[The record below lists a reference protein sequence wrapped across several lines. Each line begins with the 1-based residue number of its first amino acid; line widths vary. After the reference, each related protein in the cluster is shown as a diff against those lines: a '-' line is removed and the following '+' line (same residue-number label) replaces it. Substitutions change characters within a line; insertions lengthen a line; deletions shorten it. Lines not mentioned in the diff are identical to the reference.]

1 MNNIIEKVQ
10 NATNNYLYYI
20 YNQYSS
26 NREIYINY
34 IYQSLSLML
43 GDSDRYHFNKDII
56 YNYIDDITEK
66 NFQTLLSNINE
77 KYSDRKTFGVYYTP
91 RDIISFILD
100 QCLYNQCNSEE
111 SNNILKYT
119 IFDPTCGAGEFL
131 LVAFEK
137 KIEIAKRLGHLSDDS
152 IINIIDTIY
161 GNDISLESVEITR
174 IRLFFLAI
182 QFINDESKYI
192 DIANSLRKNIYNLDF
207 ITNNINKKFDII
219 IGNPPYVEDSKS
231 FSIGINKY
239 GNIYANIL
247 QNSIDILNKNGIMG
261 FIIPLSYVSTQ
272 RMAKIR
278 KYIESKASKQ
288 IIYNYAD
295 RPSCLFPSVH
305 QKLSILIAYAGNLP
319 HEVWTSNYKYW
330 NKNERASLFK
340 DNQVFRNQF
349 INDSFYPKI
358 GNNIEND
365 IYKKVLFDGK
375 YNILNLTIHQSD
387 WSIYLNMRAC
397 FWIKAFSF
405 EQNSNE
411 YKELKFEQNMRDFIL
426 CILNSSLFFLY
437 WNIVSDCWHI
447 TKKDLQY
454 FKIPTEEIDYTF
466 FSNKK
471 KELECN
477 LEKTKQ
483 YIGSKQVQYEYKHKM
498 SKSIIDEI
506 DDALGKLYNLS
517 EQEIMYI
524 KKYAEKYRL
533 SLSDAL

>member
-1 MNNIIEKVQ
+1 MNNIIEQVQ
-10 NATNNYLYYI
+10 NITNNYLYYI
-20 YNQYSS
+20 YNQYYS
-26 NREIYINY
+26 NQESYIGY

-43 GDSDRYHFNKDII
+43 GDSNRYNFNKDII
-56 YNYIDDITEK
+56 CNYIDDITEK
-66 NFQTLLSNINE
+66 NFQTILSNINE

-91 RDIISFILD
+91 RDIISFILE
-100 QCLYNQCNSEE
+100 QCLNNHINSGYEE
-111 SNNILKYT
+111 NILKYT

-137 KIEIAKRLGHLSDDS
+137 KLELAKKLGYLSDDY
-152 IINIIDTIY
+152 IIKIIDTIY
-161 GNDISLESVEITR
+161 GNDINLESVEITR

-182 QFINDESKYI
+182 QYI
-192 DIANSLRKNIYNLDF
+192 KDKSNYMDIANILKENIYNIDF
-207 ITNNINKKFDII
+207 VTDSMDKKFDII

-247 QNSIDILNKNGIMG
+247 QNSVDILNKNGIMG

-272 RMAKIR
+272 RMTKIR
-278 KYIESKASKQ
+278 KYIESKTSKQ

-305 QKLSILIAYAGNLP
+305 QKLSILIAHTGVML

-358 GNNIEND
+358 GNNIENN

-375 YNILNLTIHQSD
+375 NNILNLTIQQSE
-387 WSIYLNMRAC
+387 WSIFLNMRAC

-405 EQNSNE
+405 KQNSNE
-411 YKELKFEQNMRDFIL
+411 YKEFKFEQNMRDFIL
-426 CILNSSLFFLY
+426 CVLNSSLFFLY

-454 FKIPTEEIDYTF
+454 FKIPTKEIDYTF
-466 FSNKK
+466 FSNKW

-506 DDALGKLYNLS
+506 DDALGKIYDLS
-517 EQEIMYI
+517 EQEIIYI

-533 SLSDAL
+533 SMSDTL

>member
-10 NATNNYLYYI
+10 NITNNYLYYI

-26 NREIYINY
+26 NQESYIDC

-43 GDSDRYHFNKDII
+43 GDSNKYNFNKDII
-56 YNYIDDITEK
+56 YNYINDITEK
-66 NFQTLLSNINE
+66 NFQTILSNINE
-77 KYSDRKTFGVYYTP
+77 KYADRKTFGVYYTP
-91 RDIISFILD
+91 RDIISFILE
-100 QCLYNQCNSEE
+100 QCIDNQINCGYEK
-111 SNNILKYT
+111 NIFKYT
-119 IFDPTCGAGEFL
+119 ILDPTCGAGEFL
-131 LVAFEK
+131 IVAFEK
-137 KIEIAKRLGHLSDDS
+137 KLELAKKLGYLSDDY
-152 IINIIDTIY
+152 IIKIMDTIY
-161 GNDISLESVEITR
+161 GNDINLESVEITR

-182 QFINDESKYI
+182 QYIKDESRYM
-192 DIANSLRKNIYNLDF
+192 DIANILKENIYNIDF
-207 ITNNINKKFDII
+207 VTDSMDKKFDII

-272 RMAKIR
+272 RMTKIR
-278 KYIESKASKQ
+278 KYIESKTSKQ

-295 RPSCLFPSVH
+295 RPSCLFPRVH
-305 QKLSILIAYAGNLP
+305 QKLSILIAYTGSMP
-319 HEVWTSNYKYW
+319 HEVWMSNYKYW
-330 NKNERASLFK
+330 NKNERTSLFK

-358 GNNIEND
+358 GNNIENN

-375 YNILNLTIHQSD
+375 NNILNLTIQQSE
-387 WSIYLNMRAC
+387 WSIFLNMRAC

-405 EQNSNE
+405 KQNSNE
-411 YKELKFEQNMRDFIL
+411 YKEFKFEQNMRDFIL
-426 CILNSSLFFLY
+426 CVLNSSLFFLY

-454 FKIPTEEIDYTF
+454 FKIPTKEIDYTF
-466 FSNKK
+466 FSNKW

-506 DDALGKLYNLS
+506 DDALGKIYDLS
-517 EQEIMYI
+517 EREIIYI

-533 SLSDAL
+533 SMSDTL